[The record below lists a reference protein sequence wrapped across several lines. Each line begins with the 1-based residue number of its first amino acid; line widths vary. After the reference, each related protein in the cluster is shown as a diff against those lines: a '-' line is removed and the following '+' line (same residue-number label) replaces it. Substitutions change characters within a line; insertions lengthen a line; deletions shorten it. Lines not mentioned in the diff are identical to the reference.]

1 MGLIR
6 LQITSLLSLTRVA
19 SKEPQAAYAAGHA
32 KMSGLFFIII
42 FQAVMLL
49 VNFVFLILPLF
60 CDDITPL
67 LSNCACEL
75 L

>member
-6 LQITSLLSLTRVA
+6 LQITSLLSLTKVA

-49 VNFVFLILPLF
+49 VNFVF
-60 CDDITPL
+60 
-67 LSNCACEL
+67 
-75 L
+75 